1 MTLNRRR
8 FIAGAAGAITLATTV
23 GRVAAAAPETQ
34 VLGGSAFG
42 TYWRAVLPA
51 SADHVAV
58 SAAVTAVVKASD
70 ASMSPYRADSEI
82 TRFNLRRTAGATD
95 ASADLCTVADESLRI
110 AQLSGGAFEPTIGPL
125 VHRFGFGPI
134 SGGLGSYAGIGVGD
148 GLLDKS
154 DRALTLDLCG
164 VAKGHALDRIVA
176 TLVAQGLSNVFVE
189 LGGEV
194 KAAGR
199 HPSGRDWQVGV
210 EVPSAPQLAFQHVV
224 RLDGMALATS
234 GVTANGVAD
243 HRFSHIIDPRT
254 QAPVDNGVL
263 AVSVLAPTAME
274 ADALATALLV
284 MGPEEGGRLATALGR
299 PALFIEAGS
308 ERRETMVAG
317 FAGHVLT

>member
-8 FIAGAAGAITLATTV
+8 FIAGAAGAITLATTI
-23 GRVAAAAPETQ
+23 GRAAATTPETQ

-42 TYWRAVLPA
+42 TYWRAVLPT

-58 SAAVTAVVKASD
+58 SAAVTAVVEAID

-82 TRFNLRRTAGATD
+82 TRFNLRRTAGATE
-95 ASADLCTVADESLRI
+95 ASPDLCTVAGESLRI
-110 AQLSGGAFEPTIGPL
+110 ARLSGGAFEPTIGPL
-125 VHRFGFGPI
+125 VHRYGFGPI

-154 DRALTLDLCG
+154 DSALTLDLCG

-176 TLVAQGLSNVFVE
+176 TLVTQGLSDVFIE

-194 KAAGR
+194 KAAGT

-210 EVPSAPQLAFQHVV
+210 EVPGAPQLAFQHVV
-224 RLDGMALATS
+224 RLDGNALATS

-263 AVSVLAPTAME
+263 SVSVLAPTAME

-284 MGPEEGGRLATALGR
+284 MGTEEGGRLATALGR
-299 PALFIEAGS
+299 PALFIEAGT

-317 FAGHVLT
+317 FADHVLT